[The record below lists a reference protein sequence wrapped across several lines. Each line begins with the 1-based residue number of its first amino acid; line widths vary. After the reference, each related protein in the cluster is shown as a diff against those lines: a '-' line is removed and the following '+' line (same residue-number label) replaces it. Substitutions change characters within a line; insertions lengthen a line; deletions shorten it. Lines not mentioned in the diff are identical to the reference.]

1 MNVEELT
8 LATSLDITNFLMPW
22 IAVLIS
28 IISALLVKDWVTSF
42 VKGLKFKLNSAFNPG
57 DIVIL
62 DDQEAVIIS
71 IGITRTVFEKVDKRG
86 VVWRYV
92 PNERLTYLKLEKV
105 IRKDVHQNGSEKK
118 KETLLS

>member
-1 MNVEELT
+1 MFAWVINDTERRKYCRIEKFV
-8 LATSLDITNFLMPW
+8 SC
-22 IAVLIS
+22 
-28 IISALLVKDWVTSF
+28 ISALLVKDWVTSF